1 MVAGVTAAS
10 YGPPMARTT
19 NHVVQAYVAG
29 RGNGLKAEQPVL
41 CKSADDAIRMAEKIA
56 PTKQGVVALSTSGD
70 EETGDYDERPII
82 LFKSGRVPPQFD
94 G

>member
-1 MVAGVTAAS
+1 
-10 YGPPMARTT
+10 
-19 NHVVQAYVAG
+19 
-29 RGNGLKAEQPVL
+29 
-41 CKSADDAIRMAEKIA
+41 MAEKIA